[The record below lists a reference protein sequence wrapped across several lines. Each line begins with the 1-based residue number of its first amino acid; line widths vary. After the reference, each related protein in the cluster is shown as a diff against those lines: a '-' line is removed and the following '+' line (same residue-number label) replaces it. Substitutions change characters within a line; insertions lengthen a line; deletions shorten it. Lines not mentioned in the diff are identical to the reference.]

1 MCLLKDI
8 GILILWI
15 GTGWVAMLFFSLLAH
30 IMPPLLALILAFLF
44 WLGLVHLTIAPC
56 GK

>member
-15 GTGWVAMLFFSLLAH
+15 GTGLAAMLFFSLLAH
-30 IMPPLLALILAFLF
+30 IMPPLLALILAFLI
-44 WLGLVHLTIAPC
+44 WLGMIHLVIAPC